1 MKNKDNMKN
10 KGSIIGLYPLIFF
23 LVIYMATGII
33 SGDFGA
39 MPLLLG
45 FIFAAGFGLLLNKP
59 GEKLSLDDKVD
70 IFSEGGGNPTIII
83 MVVIFILAG
92 AFYSIA
98 EEMGAVSSI
107 VNLGLSVLPS
117 NIILP
122 GLFLIGAILSFSM
135 GTSMGTITALA
146 PIGVGIAEQTG
157 LNVALVMGTV
167 VGSAMFGDNLSFIS
181 DTTIAAI
188 RTQGVLP
195 RDKFKANG
203 LIVLPAVLVT
213 LVILFFLST
222 GNVEVASGDYNL
234 VRIIPYIVIIATALL
249 GLNVMVVLASG
260 IGVGS
265 IIGLLMG
272 DFNVIELFG
281 VLQRGFE
288 WMEDLAIISIVVG
301 GVVGL
306 MNHYGGIDYL
316 LYKVSEKIKSKKG
329 AEFGIATLVS
339 LIDIATTNNT
349 IAIITAGP
357 LAKDMSEEYGI
368 SPIRTASILDIFASV
383 FQGLIPYGGQLLL
396 AGGIAQISPVSIM
409 PFAFY
414 SMAMFVMG
422 SLAIITGKPDFIVNS
437 KSEEKAL

>member
-1 MKNKDNMKN
+1 MKK
-10 KGSIIGLYPLIFF
+10 KGSIVGLLPLVFF
-23 LVIYMATGII
+23 LVIYMGTGLI
-33 SGDFGA
+33 SGDFSG

-59 GEKLSLDDKVD
+59 GEKLSLDDKLDV
-70 IFSEGGGNPTIII
+70 FSKGGGEPTIIL
-83 MVVIFILAG
+83 MVLIFILAG

-107 VNLGLSVLPS
+107 VNLGLSILPA
-117 NIILP
+117 NMLLP

-157 LNVALVMGTV
+157 LNMALVMGTV

-203 LIVLPAVLVT
+203 LIVLPAVIIT
-213 LVILFFLST
+213 LVILFFMST
-222 GNVEVASGDYNL
+222 GNVQVDSGGYEL
-234 VRIIPYIVIIATALL
+234 IRIVPYIVIIATALM
-249 GLNVMVVLASG
+249 GLNVMAVLASG
-260 IGVGS
+260 IAVGS
-265 IIGLLMG
+265 IIGMMLG

-281 VLQRGFE
+281 VLQRGME
-288 WMEDLAIISIVVG
+288 WMEDLAMISIVVG
-301 GVVGL
+301 GIVGL
-306 MNHYGGIDYL
+306 MQHYGGIDFL
-316 LYKVSEKIKSKKG
+316 LNKISEKINSKKG
-329 AEFGIATLVS
+329 AEFGIAALVS

-349 IAIITAGP
+349 ISIITAGP
-357 LAKDMSEEYGI
+357 LAKDMSEQYGI
-368 SPIRTASILDIFASV
+368 SPIRTASLLDIFSSA

-396 AGGIAQISPVSIM
+396 AAGIAKISPVAIV
-409 PFAFY
+409 PYAFY
-414 SMAMFVMG
+414 SMLMFVMG
-422 SLAIITGKPDFIVNS
+422 SLAIITGIPTFAA
-437 KSEEKAL
+437 KAVDKKID

>member
-1 MKNKDNMKN
+1 MKK
-10 KGSIIGLYPLIFF
+10 KGSVVGLLPLIFF

-33 SGDFGA
+33 SGDFGG

-45 FIFAAGFGLLLNKP
+45 FMFAAGFALLLNKP
-59 GEKLSLDDKVD
+59 GEKLSLDDKLD
-70 IFSEGGGNPTIII
+70 IFSKGGGDPTIIL
-83 MVVIFILAG
+83 MVIIFIMAG

-107 VNLGLSVLPS
+107 VNLGLSVLPA
-117 NIILP
+117 NMILP

-157 LNVALVMGTV
+157 LNIALVMGTV

-203 LIVLPAVLVT
+203 LIVLPAVIIT
-213 LVILFFLST
+213 LIILFFMST
-222 GNVEVASGDYNL
+222 GNAQVASGEYSL
-234 VRIIPYIVIIATALL
+234 VRIIPYIVIIVTALM
-249 GLNVMVVLASG
+249 GLNVMAVLGAG

-265 IIGLLMG
+265 LIGLGMG
-272 DFNVIELFG
+272 DFGVIELFG
-281 VLQRGFE
+281 VLQRGMG
-288 WMEDLAIISIVVG
+288 WMQDLAIISIVVG

-306 MNHYGGIDYL
+306 MNYYGGIDYL
-316 LYKVSEKIKSKKG
+316 LNKVSEKINSKKG
-329 AEFGIATLVS
+329 AEFGMAALVS

-357 LAKDMSEEYGI
+357 LAKDMSKQYGI
-368 SPIRTASILDIFASV
+368 SPIRTASILDIFSSA

-396 AGGIAQISPVSIM
+396 AGGIAKISPVAIM
-409 PFAFY
+409 PFSFY
-414 SMAMFVMG
+414 SMLMFVMG
-422 SLAIITGKPDFIVNS
+422 SVAIITGIPKFAT
-437 KSEEKAL
+437 KSSEKETV

>member
-1 MKNKDNMKN
+1 MKK

-23 LVIYMATGII
+23 LVIYMATGIL

-39 MPLLLG
+39 MPLLVG
-45 FIFAAGFGLLLNKP
+45 FIFASGFGLLLNKP

-70 IFSEGGGNPTIII
+70 IFSRGGGDPTIII
-83 MVVIFILAG
+83 MVVIFLLAG

-98 EEMGAVSSI
+98 EEVGAVSSI
-107 VNLGLSVLPS
+107 VNLGLSVLPA
-117 NIILP
+117 NILLP

-157 LNVALVMGTV
+157 LSMPLVMATV

-188 RTQGVLP
+188 RTQGVNP
-195 RDKFKANG
+195 RDKFRANG
-203 LIVLPAVLVT
+203 LIVLPAVLIT
-213 LVILFFLST
+213 LVILFFMST
-222 GNVEVASGDYNL
+222 GSVQVESGEYSL
-234 VRIIPYIVIIATALL
+234 VRIIPYIVIIATALM
-249 GLNVMVVLASG
+249 GLNVMAVLGAG

-265 IIGLLMG
+265 IIGLILG
-272 DFNVIELFG
+272 DFNITGLFG
-281 VLQRGFE
+281 VLQRGMG
-288 WMEDLAIISIVVG
+288 WMQDLAIISIIVG
-301 GVVGL
+301 GIVGL

-316 LYKVSEKIKSKKG
+316 LNLVSEKIKSKKG
-329 AEFGIATLVS
+329 AEFGIGALVS

-357 LAKDMSEEYGI
+357 LAKDMSEQYGI
-368 SPIRTASILDIFASV
+368 SPIRTASLLDIFASA

-396 AGGIAQISPVSIM
+396 AGGIAKISPVSIM
-409 PFAFY
+409 PYAYY
-414 SMAMFVMG
+414 SMLMFVMAC
-422 SLAIITGKPDFIVNS
+422 LAIITGVPNFAAKKV
-437 KSEEKAL
+437 ETVEKE